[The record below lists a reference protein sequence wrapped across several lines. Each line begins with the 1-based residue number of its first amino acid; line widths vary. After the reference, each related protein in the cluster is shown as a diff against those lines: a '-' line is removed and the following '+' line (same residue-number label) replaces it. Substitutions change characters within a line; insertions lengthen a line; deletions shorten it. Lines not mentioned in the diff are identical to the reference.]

1 MKSDIIVLGI
11 NDAHD
16 SSAAILKNG
25 NILFAI
31 AEERIQRIKSVGGY
45 PKNAIEECLKQSN
58 LTKSDIDYVA
68 LAGTRAVP
76 TNLLGSISS
85 FSIVDF
91 LKIQEEVRS
100 KQFNQNIK
108 ILLKDIFPNFKPKG
122 NPHYSL
128 AELPL
133 VETRDLNEVDRKK
146 YLKYRLDFIA
156 DDLNINSKKIYTID
170 HHKCHAYYA
179 YYFSKFRNE
188 NIISLTLD
196 NGGDGIYDSI
206 NLFDQNGNFSVIHSS
221 HECIIAAIYS
231 LVTLLLRMKPYEH
244 EFKVMGLAPYAK
256 DFYKSRCKKVFD
268 EILSLDGFKFVKSKK
283 LKDYYTYLS
292 ENLKYERFDT
302 IAGSLQDW
310 TEEILIKWIS
320 NVIKKTSISKIV
332 YSGGVALNVKA
343 NQLISEIKELDEI
356 FVPPGAGDES
366 LSIGA
371 SWALL
376 DIQNNENYY
385 RKNIKPVTN
394 AYLGSNIS
402 KSDFEIFFKHPL
414 ISKDYKII
422 EGNPNQLAAEA
433 LYNQEIVGL
442 CRNRMEFGPRSLGN
456 RSIIANPSSKET
468 IIKINEAIKGRDFW
482 MPFAPSI
489 NLGRENVYLT
499 NQPNIDLSYMTSTVN
514 SKKISEKHFVAAMHP
529 YDKTLRVQIV
539 KREINPDYFDL
550 IENFYQ
556 ISGIGGVLN
565 TSLNIH
571 GKPIVMNPMDI
582 INEILSVDKINLN
595 NLIIGN
601 VFLKKI

>member
-1 MKSDIIVLGI
+1 
-11 NDAHD
+11 
-16 SSAAILKNG
+16 
-25 NILFAI
+25 
-31 AEERIQRIKSVGGY
+31 
-45 PKNAIEECLKQSN
+45 
-58 LTKSDIDYVA
+58 
-68 LAGTRAVP
+68 
-76 TNLLGSISS
+76 
-85 FSIVDF
+85 
-91 LKIQEEVRS
+91 
-100 KQFNQNIK
+100 
-108 ILLKDIFPNFKPKG
+108 
-122 NPHYSL
+122 
-128 AELPL
+128 
-133 VETRDLNEVDRKK
+133 
-146 YLKYRLDFIA
+146 
-156 DDLNINSKKIYTID
+156 
-170 HHKCHAYYA
+170 
-179 YYFSKFRNE
+179 
-188 NIISLTLD
+188 
-196 NGGDGIYDSI
+196 
-206 NLFDQNGNFSVIHSS
+206 
-221 HECIIAAIYS
+221 
-231 LVTLLLRMKPYEH
+231 
-244 EFKVMGLAPYAK
+244 VMGLAPYAK
-256 DFYKSRCKKVFD
+256 DFYKYRCKKVFD
-268 EILSLDGFKFVKSKK
+268 ELLSLDGIKFVKSRN

-489 NLGRENVYLT
+489 NLGRE
-499 NQPNIDLSYMTSTVN
+499 
-514 SKKISEKHFVAAMHP
+514 
-529 YDKTLRVQIV
+529 
-539 KREINPDYFDL
+539 
-550 IENFYQ
+550 
-556 ISGIGGVLN
+556 
-565 TSLNIH
+565 
-571 GKPIVMNPMDI
+571 
-582 INEILSVDKINLN
+582 
-595 NLIIGN
+595 
-601 VFLKKI
+601 